1 MWFSL
6 LPSTKMLNRNVQQL
20 LRVLVAAHK
29 KMLNFVSFNAKDKNF
44 SWSIQLKYPE
54 ELQNNFTVVIS
65 HQFLLITIVKTVWQM
80 RLLATGNFQ
89 CQNIHF
95 RFRISYVFLSNLY
108 SQMFIMFIGLL
119 HLIFP

>member
-29 KMLNFVSFNAKDKNF
+29 KMFNFVSLNGKDKIF
-44 SWSIQLKYPE
+44 SWSMQRKYPE
-54 ELQNNFTVVIS
+54 ELQNNFTVVKS
-65 HQFLLITIVKTVWQM
+65 HHFLLFTLVKTVWQM
-80 RLLATGNFQ
+80 RLLASGNFQ

-95 RFRISYVFLSNLY
+95 RFSISYVFLSSLY
-108 SQMFIMFIGLL
+108 SQMFIIFIGLL

>member
-6 LPSTKMLNRNVQQL
+6 LPSTKMFNRNVQ

-29 KMLNFVSFNAKDKNF
+29 KIINFVSFNAKDKIF
-44 SWSIQLKYPE
+44 SWSMQRKYPE
-54 ELQNNFTVVIS
+54 ELQNNFTVVKS
-65 HQFLLITIVKTVWQM
+65 HQFLLFALVKTVWQM
-80 RLLATGNFQ
+80 RLLASGNFQ

-95 RFRISYVFLSNLY
+95 RFRISYVFLSSLY
-108 SQMFIMFIGLL
+108 SQMFIIFIGLL

>member
-29 KMLNFVSFNAKDKNF
+29 KMLNFVFFNAIDKIF
-44 SWSIQLKYPE
+44 SWSMQLKYPE

-65 HQFLLITIVKTVWQM
+65 HQFLLFTIVENSM
-80 RLLATGNFQ
+80 ANA
-89 CQNIHF
+89 
-95 RFRISYVFLSNLY
+95 
-108 SQMFIMFIGLL
+108 FIGNG
-119 HLIFP
+119 